1 MDRRGRCTA
10 ETEPQLLQ
18 ARPAEDFAELAVAP
32 PGVWACTA
40 EGGRVKSWSPLLAA
54 TPPTAV
60 PSPVRASPSSEL
72 SLPVPSF
79 GTLSLLLSR
88 ASAECPSLCFYLC
101 QDGQPLAGLGWC
113 PWSRRCLASVLG
125 AGLSRD
131 ETWFLKN
138 HDFSSLWV
146 WQRGAGGGLPSGHG
160 QGKAS
165 PAAARYLGSAW
176 GLASASDKRECVELQ
191 VWALVGAPGWVAAL
205 VVPVNFLMSPRLI
218 APGTPQK
225 SISPPFPSCCE
236 CSSLASGYLVEVGL
250 QLHTAQLQGLDGKE
264 RVVCITP

>member
-146 WQRGAGGGLPSGHG
+146 WQRGAGGPAFRSRSGESLPGCCPLPGLRMGSGKCVRQTRMCRAAG
-160 QGKAS
+160 VGPGGS
-165 PAAARYLGSAW
+165 PGLGGGFSGACEF
-176 GLASASDKRECVELQ
+176 SDVSEADCTRD
-191 VWALVGAPGWVAAL
+191 
-205 VVPVNFLMSPRLI
+205 SPEI
-218 APGTPQK
+218 HFSTF
-225 SISPPFPSCCE
+225 SIM
-236 CSSLASGYLVEVGL
+236 L
-250 QLHTAQLQGLDGKE
+250 
-264 RVVCITP
+264 